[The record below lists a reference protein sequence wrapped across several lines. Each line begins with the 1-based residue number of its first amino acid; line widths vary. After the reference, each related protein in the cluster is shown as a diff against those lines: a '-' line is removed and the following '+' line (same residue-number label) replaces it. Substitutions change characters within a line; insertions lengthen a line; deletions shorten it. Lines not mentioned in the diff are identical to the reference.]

1 MIHWNGIFYI
11 KKKKKGEKGEKES
24 HKVMPRTLWLI

>member
-11 KKKKKGEKGEKES
+11 KKKKGKKKN
-24 HKVMPRTLWLI
+24 HTKLCHVMIDSML